1 VLQNTRSVYANF
13 CASISF
19 NPTTS
24 TTQVF
29 IHGLDNIEVQDFK
42 IRVRSVSDLCS
53 IPTLIPALLL
63 EFRESISRKS
73 LDNSEDILRR
83 VETETGLSPRW
94 WSTSRE
100 ERLVQKMNRRSLDE
114 MDFERITRY
123 ITSAST
129 SMAHVEY
136 RCKSHLPVLDLL
148 DQIGKNSLQYTQ
160 PYQRK
165 VHEKDE
171 LRVQSLIDRLRVSAE
186 CTLSRT
192 KYLSTRADI
201 QRQTV
206 SERVSLPRK
215 SNSLTHSVQVYSLI
229 AQKENALNK
238 KIAESSLRVAE
249 ATQKENSEMK
259 LISEEMKTLAISA
272 LRENSS
278 MRFLQVIT
286 MLFLPATFVAVS
298 HSAFR

>member
-1 VLQNTRSVYANF
+1 MLEEPLNYHCFTGYVLQNTRSVYANF

-24 TTQVF
+24 TTYVF

-42 IRVRSVSDLCS
+42 TRLRPLADLCS
-53 IPTLIPALLL
+53 MPTLIPALLL

-73 LDNSEDILRR
+73 LDNSQDILRR

-136 RCKSHLPVLDLL
+136 RCKSHLPVLDMLH
-148 DQIGKNSLQYTQ
+148 QIGKDCLKISR
-160 PYQRK
+160 PSQREAHQTAEFS
-165 VHEKDE
+165 V
-171 LRVQSLIDRLRVSAE
+171 RSLIDRLKVSSE
-186 CTLSRT
+186 CTLART

-206 SERVSLPRK
+206 GEIISL
-215 SNSLTHSVQVYSLI
+215 
-229 AQKENALNK
+229 
-238 KIAESSLRVAE
+238 LR
-249 ATQKENSEMK
+249 
-259 LISEEMKTLAISA
+259 
-272 LRENSS
+272 
-278 MRFLQVIT
+278 RF
-286 MLFLPATFVAVS
+286 S
-298 HSAFR
+298 Y